1 MSIFPLLSPLFDAR
15 KEGRDRLISVISVK
29 VGRRGK
35 EGRSKRAGVY
45 WGIKELE
52 GSSGEHFHLK
62 IRICVSLRRISNR
75 WVIQAA
81 RFDLKSF
88 ERDDI
93 RALNTYV
100 PSHLHAGTREMN
112 ISFLTRDPNRKRIYF
127 ILLSLFQRGDLLFPF
142 PLQRIL
148 AYFPQPHMHARTHT
162 HTRSLTRT
170 TPRFIFENSLAS
182 HKREQ
187 ERERDRS
194 YFLFG

>member
-15 KEGRDRLISVISVK
+15 KEGRKGSINLGNLGESWSSGK
-29 VGRRGK
+29 RREVEK
-35 EGRSKRAGVY
+35 SR
-45 WGIKELE
+45 GIKELE

-148 AYFPQPHMHARTHT
+148 AYFPQPHMHAHAHTHT
-162 HTRSLTRT
+162 HGR
-170 TPRFIFENSLAS
+170 
-182 HKREQ
+182 
-187 ERERDRS
+187 
-194 YFLFG
+194 